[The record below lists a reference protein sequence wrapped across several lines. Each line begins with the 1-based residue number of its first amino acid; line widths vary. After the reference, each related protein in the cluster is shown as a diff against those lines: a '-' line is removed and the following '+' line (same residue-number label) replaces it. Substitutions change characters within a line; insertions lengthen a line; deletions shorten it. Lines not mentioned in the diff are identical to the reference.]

1 MTLFIFEGVDG
12 SGKSTLAKR
21 FSEES
26 KIPLFQHIPDFYKY
40 IKKPEF
46 MSLEEKVKYFALKS
60 FDWNKNSM
68 IVERFFVTYLVYNDF
83 YKRKSNLSYLNPYE
97 DFPAENCKII
107 YLFADVDTLA
117 KRIKGKNDNFPINK
131 LPKVLDLYEKWLL
144 SFSFYDICRI
154 DSGKFTVD
162 ESIEILKDL
171 VRNR

>member
-1 MTLFIFEGVDG
+1 
-12 SGKSTLAKR
+12 
-21 FSEES
+21 
-26 KIPLFQHIPDFYKY
+26 
-40 IKKPEF
+40 
-46 MSLEEKVKYFALKS
+46 
-60 FDWNKNSM
+60 
-68 IVERFFVTYLVYNDF
+68 
-83 YKRKSNLSYLNPYE
+83 LSYLNPYE

-171 VRNR
+171 VKKCQ